1 MHCPRHDAATSL
13 IASSSG
19 RRIGPGFCNTRNL
32 IVKGSC
38 VFEIPVGG
46 LWSVWEVSPPH
57 IHNQK
62 VQQGNGRVVHERRKK
77 EMEDSGAGKNRCVRE
92 EVVIPDW
99 EDRRSDLGQHRF

>member
-46 LWSVWEVSPPH
+46 CGVFGKFLPH
-57 IHNQK
+57 TYTI
-62 VQQGNGRVVHERRKK
+62 RRYSRGMG
-77 EMEDSGAGKNRCVRE
+77 ELYTRE
-92 EVVIPDW
+92 EKKKWRI
-99 EDRRSDLGQHRF
+99 LGQARTGV